1 VLGNERIVCFAKEIT
16 KSFETIKTSSLP
28 ELIEYL
34 IEDEVH
40 QKGEFVIICVVTHNS
55 IAR

>member
-1 VLGNERIVCFAKEIT
+1 VVGNERIVCFAKGIT

-34 IEDEVH
+34 IEDEAH
-40 QKGEFVIICVVTHNS
+40 QKGEFVIIIST
-55 IAR
+55 RFGW